1 MKRVVLHSNSFNS
14 FWAHYSFYRD
24 EYFSKKFL
32 ELGYELVYSNQVV
45 IKSSDYILFFEVK
58 SINNL
63 SIFFRHLNKAE
74 KIKIVLRYVFNF
86 FKTKSIR
93 NQNIYNE
100 CKKNN
105 TLSRTLLIVLE
116 GIIDAPENH
125 SKETLAICN
134 YSFTWND
141 KLVDNKKIIKINWP
155 QPVEWPNVKP
165 LPFDKKKLLV
175 NVSANKYSK
184 NKIELYSERRKAISY
199 FESKLGD
206 QFDLYGFDWNNPVTF
221 LQKRF
226 KINLPNFKSYK
237 GTIKSKAELFPK
249 YKFALVYEN
258 AIIPGWIT
266 EKIFDCLRSNCIPI
280 YLGAPNI
287 VEHVP
292 ADLFIDRTQFSS
304 DQQLVDY
311 LINFEE
317 RVYNE
322 YMDRISHY
330 LKSTAFNRHLSPSLV
345 ETIINTIEKNSI
357 DLNS

>member
-24 EYFSKKFL
+24 AHFSKKFL
-32 ELGYELVYSNQVV
+32 ELGYDLVYSNEVD
-45 IKSSDYILFFEVK
+45 INPTDYILFFEVK
-58 SINNL
+58 SLNNL
-63 SIFFRHLNKAE
+63 SVFFRYLNRIE
-74 KIKIVLRYVFNF
+74 KLKIILRYFFNF
-86 FKTKSIR
+86 YKKRNIR
-93 NQNIYNE
+93 NRNIFYE

-105 TLSRTLLIVLE
+105 SLNRTILIVLE

-125 SKETLAICN
+125 SKVTLASCN

-141 KLVDNKKIIKINWP
+141 ELVDNKNILKINWP
-155 QPVEWPNVKP
+155 QPVEWPVVNSV
-165 LPFDKKKLLV
+165 PFDKKKLLV

-206 QFDLYGFDWNNPVTF
+206 QFDLYGFDWNKPVTF

-226 KINLPNFKSYK
+226 KTKYLKFKSYK
-237 GTIKSKAELFPK
+237 GTIKNKAELFPK

-258 AIIPGWIT
+258 ARIPGWIT

-287 VEHVP
+287 VEYVP
-292 ADLFIDRTQFSS
+292 EDLFIDRTKFSN

-311 LINFEE
+311 LINFDEG
-317 RVYNE
+317 VYNQ
-322 YMDRISHY
+322 YINRITNY
-330 LKSTAFNRHLSPSLV
+330 LKSSDFNKHLSTSLV
-345 ETIINTIEKNSI
+345 EKIVNTLENNPIVFN
-357 DLNS
+357 